1 MINFLLLQGAAL
13 NAAEASVVDQVQ
25 RKESDLSFE
34 QDLAVLRLWC
44 ANKSGDT
51 SRVQSRKFCVTVLPL
66 GAERLWIKVN
76 IKINNER
83 AARVIRPYGSVE
95 VVQGD
100 MTVLQELVARRL
112 GFRRENGWSPR
123 ESIHDG
129 QLTN

>member
-1 MINFLLLQGAAL
+1 MLSLLL
-13 NAAEASVVDQVQ
+13 
-25 RKESDLSFE
+25 K
-34 QDLAVLRLWC
+34 
-44 ANKSGDT
+44 DT
-51 SRVQSRKFCVTVLPL
+51 LEVILFYKMKL
-66 GAERLWIKVN
+66 VN

-83 AARVIRPYGSVE
+83 AARVIRPYVSVE